1 VGQFL
6 LHPAPVGA
14 PRSEYNTSDK
24 FREVYQTVPAGVGL
38 LCVKIML
45 DATHLT
51 GSCIVRPPGIGSNRP
66 SVIGDGH
73 RKALPAYI
81 SVANQK
87 MATSRLKE
95 SRELL
100 SMLAILGQGYNSR
113 EKKSVKFKTR
123 SWTLLQEQLEIVI
136 LDRLS
141 EGLIRP
147 SNNISLVLTDA
158 RTVFRWRLAGR
169 QGYNAARCT
178 WCRGAGNNCIGC
190 FAAGHAP
197 GFFCNKTHVLDRLI
211 RPLVRPICATLSRMD
226 SIVSNASA
234 LRNN

>member
-1 VGQFL
+1 MTRETNTVVLWTPWRLRTAMLLPACETFTAETGYLLNFFLHQTAYSDGLTIVFRFVDQFL

-24 FREVYQTVPAGVGL
+24 FREVYQTVPPGVGL

-51 GSCIVRPPGIGSNRP
+51 GSCIVRPSEQGSNRP
-66 SVIGDGH
+66 SVTGDGR

-87 MATSRLKE
+87 MATSRQKE

-100 SMLAILGQGYNSR
+100 AMLATLGQGYNAR

-123 SWTLLQEQLEIVI
+123 SWTLLQEQLEIVM
-136 LDRLS
+136 LD
-141 EGLIRP
+141 GL
-147 SNNISLVLTDA
+147 
-158 RTVFRWRLAGR
+158 
-169 QGYNAARCT
+169 
-178 WCRGAGNNCIGC
+178 
-190 FAAGHAP
+190 
-197 GFFCNKTHVLDRLI
+197 
-211 RPLVRPICATLSRMD
+211 
-226 SIVSNASA
+226 
-234 LRNN
+234 